1 MTHTRHAIHY
11 AVRGAVFLLVVVL
24 FGCTTGNGERTPDS
38 IDVLLPSPE
47 DQVRAAVIQV
57 LTEDGYSIRNSADQ
71 EGVISTE
78 YREEINGIWDRLL
91 VHSFGVDRSRVDAS
105 LTPEDQTHTRLN
117 IQVTYEA
124 RSHFWSSWQAEGP
137 AALARNPATQVRR
150 VKKALGLL

>member
-1 MTHTRHAIHY
+1 MAQARHAMHH
-11 AVRGAVFLLVVVL
+11 ALQGAVFLLVIL
-24 FGCTTGNGERTPDS
+24 FGCATENGGRTPES

-71 EGVISTE
+71 ERVISTD

-91 VHSFGVDRSRVDAS
+91 VHVFSVDRSRVDAS
-105 LTPEDQTHTRLN
+105 LTPEDKTHTRLS

-124 RSHFWSSWQAEGP
+124 RSHFWSTWQKEDP
-137 AALARNPATQVRR
+137 AALARNPATQVQR
-150 VKKALGLL
+150 VKNILGLL